1 MAHTLRELALSI
13 LLAIALFAGID
24 SVTARSYVEGQS
36 MEPTLHKDQVLL
48 ISRLGVSGVTGQ
60 VYAAVHQDDRSSTGG
75 WVPPRGSICTFI
87 HPTDP
92 TRVLV
97 KRVIGLPGEQIFI
110 IKGTVYINGQ
120 ELREPYVVFHDTRDL
135 TPRRI
140 PEDSIFVMGDN
151 RPASNDSRAFGAVP
165 RSHLVGVA
173 VLRYWPL
180 TEFRLLLG
188 GS

>member
-1 MAHTLRELALSI
+1 MATTLRELALSVA
-13 LLAIALFAGID
+13 LAIALFAGID
-24 SVTARSYVEGQS
+24 SVTARSYVDGQS

-48 ISRLGVSGVTGQ
+48 ISRLGMSGVTGQ
-60 VYAAVHQDDRSSTGG
+60 VYAAVHQDDPSSSGA
-75 WVPPRGSICTFI
+75 WAPPRGSICTFI

-92 TRVLV
+92 SRVLV

-110 IKGTVYINGQ
+110 IKGTVYINNQ
-120 ELREPYVVFHDTRDL
+120 ELQEPYVVFRDTRDL

-140 PEDSIFVMGDN
+140 PDDAIFVMGDN
-151 RPASNDSRAFGAVP
+151 RPASNDSRSFGVVP

-180 TEFRLLLG
+180 TDFRLLLG
-188 GS
+188 GP